1 MECRGGPSLDYLDF
15 SVGEPE
21 HPFVLLLLLLLVIVS
36 LLLTR

>member
-1 MECRGGPSLDYLDF
+1 MDYLDF

-21 HPFVLLLLLLLVIVS
+21 HPFVLLLVVVIVS